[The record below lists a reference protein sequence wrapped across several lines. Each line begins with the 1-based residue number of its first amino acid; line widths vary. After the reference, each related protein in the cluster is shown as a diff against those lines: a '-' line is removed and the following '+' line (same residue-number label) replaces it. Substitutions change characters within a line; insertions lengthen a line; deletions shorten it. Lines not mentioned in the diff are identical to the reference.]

1 MTSVGRPV
9 RVVVA
14 EDQRLVRGG
23 IVTMLGVTG
32 EFDVVGE
39 AENGLQGLEE
49 VRRTR
54 PDVALLDIQM
64 PVMDGV
70 EATARIVTEVPET
83 KVLVLTTFGSDDYL
97 FAALA
102 AGASGFLL
110 KDVRPEQLLE
120 AVAAVARGEGRLDPA
135 VTATVVQHF
144 RAHSRAPSSVPPA
157 FRLTAREDE
166 VLRLLARGLSNA
178 EIALQLHVAPGTVK
192 THVATVLSKL
202 GARDRVQAVI
212 KAFELGLV
220 TP

>member
-1 MTSVGRPV
+1 MTTVDRPV

-39 AENGLQGLEE
+39 AENGLRGLEE

-83 KVLVLTTFGSDDYL
+83 KVLVLTTFGSDDYV

-120 AVAAVARGEGRLDPA
+120 AVAAVARG
-135 VTATVVQHF
+135 Q
-144 RAHSRAPSSVPPA
+144 RACCNGSRHSGLPSC
-157 FRLTAREDE
+157 REE
-166 VLRLLARGLSNA
+166 
-178 EIALQLHVAPGTVK
+178 
-192 THVATVLSKL
+192 
-202 GARDRVQAVI
+202 
-212 KAFELGLV
+212 
-220 TP
+220 